1 MANIDLLRK
10 NLESRGYA
18 TSHFATTKEAADYLN
33 KELDGTSVAFGG
45 STTLAD
51 MGLYESLSQHNTVF
65 WHWKGNT
72 PADGA
77 KAEYYISSVN
87 GVSENGELI
96 NIDGV
101 CNRVSET
108 LFGHKKVYF
117 VIGANKIAPDYDA
130 ALFRARNTAAPLN
143 ARRLNKNTPCATG
156 SEIKCYDCKSSDRV
170 CHALTVLWTAPG
182 GAAYEVVIV
191 DENLGY

>member
-10 NLESRGYA
+10 NLETKGYA
-18 TSHFATTKEAADYLN
+18 TSHFATAKDAADYLN
-33 KELDGTSVAFGG
+33 AQLDGTTVAFGG

-51 MGLYESLSQHNTVF
+51 MGLYESLSTHNPVF

-117 VIGANKIAPDYDA
+117 VIGAN
-130 ALFRARNTAAPLN
+130 
-143 ARRLNKNTPCATG
+143 
-156 SEIKCYDCKSSDRV
+156 
-170 CHALTVLWTAPG
+170 
-182 GAAYEVVIV
+182 
-191 DENLGY
+191 

>member
-10 NLESRGYA
+10 NLEARGYA
-18 TSHFATTKEAADYLN
+18 TSHFNTAKEAADYLN
-33 KELDGTSVAFGG
+33 GQMDGSTVAFGG

-51 MGLYESLSQHNTVF
+51 MGLYESLSGHNTVF

-72 PADGA
+72 PADA
-77 KAEYYISSVN
+77 AQAEYYLASVN

-108 LFGHKKVYF
+108 LFGHKKVFF
-117 VIGANKIAPDYDA
+117 VIGTNKIAPDYDA

-143 ARRLNKNTPCATG
+143 ARRLNKKTPCATG
-156 SEIKCYDCKSSDRV
+156 DEIKCYDCKSPERV

-191 DENLGY
+191 DEALGY

>member
-1 MANIDLLRK
+1 MPNIDLLRK
-10 NLESRGYA
+10 NLEAKGYA
-18 TSHFATTKEAADYLN
+18 TSHFATAKEASDYLN
-33 KELDGTSVAFGG
+33 GQLDSTTVAFGG

-51 MGLYESLSQHNTVF
+51 MGLYDSLSAHNPVF
-65 WHWKGNT
+65 WHWKGST

-77 KAEYYISSVN
+77 KADYYISSIN

-156 SEIKCYDCKSSDRV
+156 ELKCYDCKSPDRV